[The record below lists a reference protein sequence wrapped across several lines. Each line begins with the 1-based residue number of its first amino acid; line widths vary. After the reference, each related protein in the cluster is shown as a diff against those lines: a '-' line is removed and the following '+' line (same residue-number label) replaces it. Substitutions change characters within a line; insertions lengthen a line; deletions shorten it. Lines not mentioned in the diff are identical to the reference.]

1 MRLRSRYFLAL
12 LAGVV
17 IVATVASAQDARP
30 VLSETQRLQIANTLQ
45 TMEIAQ
51 LKAQAAQRDFDAALE
66 QLRVLVAGLE
76 RPGYTLDM
84 QTLTYRPVE
93 AGKP

>member
-1 MRLRSRYFLAL
+1 MTRLVVAL
-12 LAGVV
+12 LLVF
-17 IVATVASAQDARP
+17 VAVPALGQSGAPTVPELDQLRIRVQVQA
-30 VLSETQRLQIANTLQ
+30 I
-45 TMEIAQ
+45 EIAQ
-51 LKAQAAQRDFDAALE
+51 LRAQAAQRDFDQARE

-93 AGKP
+93 AGQP

>member
-1 MRLRSRYFLAL
+1 MTRLAVAL
-12 LAGVV
+12 LLVC
-17 IVATVASAQDARP
+17 VAVPALGQSSAPTV
-30 VLSETQRLQIANTLQ
+30 SELDQLRIRVQVQAI
-45 TMEIAQ
+45 EIAQ
-51 LKAQAAQRDFDAALE
+51 LRAQAAQRDFDQARE

-93 AGKP
+93 AGQP

>member
-1 MRLRSRYFLAL
+1 MTRLAVAL
-12 LAGVV
+12 LLVC
-17 IVATVASAQDARP
+17 VAVP
-30 VLSETQRLQIANTLQ
+30 VLGQPGAPTVPELDQLRIRVQVQAI
-45 TMEIAQ
+45 EIAQ
-51 LKAQAAQRDFDAALE
+51 LKAQAAQRDFDQARE

-84 QTLTYRPVE
+84 QTLTYRPIE